1 VTATVDATTLTV
13 RGGEQRYRFVVDCA
27 SGNASLEADGVTVGI
42 RLLRWGEKCALA
54 RFAAAG
60 VDFLARQLLHIC
72 SDPAP
77 PDAATRDAA
86 LALVQWVH
94 APDEP
99 PLPMDARLLA
109 RVTLDLCDVLGCG
122 IEDLALRPAPE
133 VEALWHARDQR
144 QPVPA
149 EMAPANDVTRIVVLP
164 DETDS
169 LPPAVAAVP
178 EGATASSY
186 TAPSTVPEATV
197 PEAAPSPRPSEVSTE
212 TVAAIERA
220 VEPVSADVQTFM
232 PDVVRAK
239 DRPRFRVHLAPLPPA
254 TAEHVA
260 TGFQQQATAR
270 SAPQVNENPTSIGA
284 TVPLVR
290 TAIAPTGITP
300 TGITPHPAVEI
311 GTRRIQRGGVSAHEQ
326 ASPRDPASAALAR
339 VIAAVSARAGS
350 PQPESGSSEDSLD
363 DLAGRLEA
371 AAGALGIALV
381 D

>member
-27 SGNASLEADGVTVGI
+27 SGNASLEADGVTIGI

-186 TAPSTVPEATV
+186 AAPSTVPEATV

-300 TGITPHPAVEI
+300 HPAVEI
-311 GTRRIQRGGVSAHEQ
+311 ETRRIQRGGVSAHEQ